1 MKWDRKEFKLIGQNG
16 EIHDLGPHEFWYLAP
31 AETNFQLHNATVPP
45 LDYAILLHTARLG
58 EGVVPPM
65 RKLLEG
71 LPRTTNKRGVAA
83 QAEQLLEDIRNIHFP
98 DLPSRLRCHF
108 LNFDRVV
115 AECRSNSMF
124 RRKRI
129 LTPCYTIL
137 TDSSFHFADVEIY
150 ERLEGSPDDAA
161 LAKTY
166 WGTFIPANSTQASSL
181 EVLADCALYFP
192 EWRSFPNLEEVSST
206 K

>member
-45 LDYAILLHTARLG
+45 LDYAILLHNARLG

-137 TDSSFHFADVEIY
+137 TDSSFHFADVAPVATSNSPICGRVKFPQG
-150 ERLEGSPDDAA
+150 ERQEWTDCYSEWLAFARRLAA
-161 LAKTY
+161 
-166 WGTFIPANSTQASSL
+166 SL
-181 EVLADCALYFP
+181 
-192 EWRSFPNLEEVSST
+192 RR
-206 K
+206 